1 MNLAEGGGPALAAA
15 APGAAAPAAAPGADP
30 LKETI
35 ERLEHPGIGL
45 ETNTFYGSKEFIN
58 KCIEQLKVE
67 NSKKDRKMWSGNYG
81 YVFKIIVD
89 DRPYFIKTILRNH
102 PNAPPKKGAVALPPR
117 SEKEKKVDE
126 QKFQQ
131 MVELIKNEMLISKL
145 LTISIPDAVSILH
158 AAYLNETPFFTK
170 LFLVYEA
177 PPGMNLEEYLVLFK
191 KDPKAKENQEHI
203 FSEIFCSLQRVQRR
217 LNEAGFVHRDIKPPN
232 VYVIIEEGAP
242 LRCKLI
248 DFGFTV
254 PIGYTGLQLGTL
266 AFMPNDMKSN
276 RHRPKGVSAYTGPA
290 TPRHNEY
297 SLSVIW
303 SKSLGMSGNPPDCLN
318 ESKTGKKGGVRKR
331 RTVKRSKRKTRSK
344 K

>member
-1 MNLAEGGGPALAAA
+1 MNPAEGGGPALAAVA
-15 APGAAAPAAAPGADP
+15 LSPAAAPGADP

-45 ETNTFYGSKEFIN
+45 ETNTFYGSKEFMN
-58 KCIEQLKVE
+58 KCIEELKVE
-67 NSKKDRKMWSGNYG
+67 NSKKNRKMWSGNYG

-89 DRPYFIKTILRNH
+89 GRPYFIKTILRNH

-117 SEKEKKVDE
+117 SEKEKKTDE

-303 SKSLGMSGNPPDCLN
+303 SKSLGMSGNPPDCLTKSKN
-318 ESKTGKKGGVRKR
+318 EKQGGVRKR
-331 RTVKRSKRKTRSK
+331 RTVKRSKHKTHFK